1 MTTGKT
7 WEAQIAHENQ
17 RLLDER
23 RAMVA
28 RVPTHYH
35 DGIPSH
41 DPKVDFVG
49 VLDGGRM
56 VAIEAKAESGA
67 LTRTQRAYL
76 QGVAMFGGLAL
87 VYRIIDGERHLC
99 AVDERGIVERKS
111 KSTRVEHETWL
122 DAADERWLP

>member
-1 MTTGKT
+1 MTGKD
-7 WEAQIAHENQ
+7 WERLIALENQ
-17 RLLDER
+17 RLLAER

-35 DGIPSH
+35 GGIPSN

-49 VLDGGRM
+49 VLAGGRM

-67 LTRTQRAYL
+67 LRPEQRAYL

-87 VYRIIDGERHLC
+87 VYRTVRGERHLC
-99 AVDERGIVERKS
+99 AVDEHGKVERKS
-111 KSTRVEHETWL
+111 PTTKCMDGYNWL
-122 DAADERWLP
+122 DEAERRNL